1 MLFKLDRYLLKQFF
15 GILGISILGFISIFL
30 IVDLIENLDRFID
43 NGVPGNIIF
52 NYYLYSIPY
61 FVSVALPMAM
71 LISTVFGVGM
81 LVKRNEW
88 TAMKSSGISLYRLS
102 TPLLLTGLIISMFS
116 FILDNQVVS
125 WGNEKRY
132 TIDRDYVKKRSR
144 HKLKNTL
151 KNIFLQKEK
160 TVHIGMEKYNIKK
173 MSGNILTWVDLG
185 EDITKQRI
193 DARNI
198 VYISDSLAWKISN
211 YSIRNFQNGIEIGVD
226 VSEGDTLIDLRF
238 TPEDINKQAR
248 SPDELDYFEL
258 TSRISDLKSNGVKTI
273 RWEVTRYLKVSFAL
287 TNFIVVLCG
296 IPLVVFKEKNSL
308 SFGIGMSVFVIFGY
322 YAFIKFGQ
330 SMGFKGQLSPL
341 LSAWLGNIVF
351 FIGGVFCFFGRG
363 SSLRTIIFLFCSIFL
378 KPVK

>member
-1 MLFKLDRYLLKQFF
+1 MSNYIVIPSNLMLFKLDRYLLKQFF
-15 GILGISILGFISIFL
+15 GILGVSILGFISIFL

-185 EDITKQRI
+185 EDIIKQRI

-248 SPDELDYFEL
+248 SPDELDYYEL

-351 FIGGVFCFFGRG
+351 FIGGVILL
-363 SSLRTIIFLFCSIFL
+363 LRAR
-378 KPVK
+378 K

>member
-15 GILGISILGFISIFL
+15 EILGISILGFISIFL
-30 IVDLIENLDRFID
+30 IVDLIENLDRFVD

-61 FVSVALPMAM
+61 FVSVALPMSM
-71 LISTVFGVGM
+71 LISTVFGVGI

-151 KNIFLQKEK
+151 KNIFLQKDK

-185 EDITKQRI
+185 EDIIKQRI

-198 VYISDSLAWKISN
+198 VYLRDSSTWKISN
-211 YSIRNFQNGIEIGVD
+211 YSIRNFQNGIETSVN
-226 VSEGDTLIDLRF
+226 VSEGDTLVNLKF

-248 SPDELDYFEL
+248 SPDELDYYEL

-341 LSAWLGNIVF
+341 LSAWLGNLVF
-351 FIGGVFCFFGRG
+351 FISG
-363 SSLRTIIFLFCSIFL
+363 IILLIRAR
-378 KPVK
+378 K

>member
-1 MLFKLDRYLLKQFF
+1 MSNYIVIPSNLMLFKLDRYLLKQFF
-15 GILGISILGFISIFL
+15 GILGVSILGFISIFL

-61 FVSVALPMAM
+61 FISVALPMAM

-81 LVKRNEW
+81 IVKRNEW

-116 FILDNQVVS
+116 FLLDNQVVS

-151 KNIFLQKEK
+151 KNIFLQKDK

-185 EDITKQRI
+185 ADIIKQRI

-198 VYISDSLAWKISN
+198 LYISDSSAWKISN

-226 VSEGDTLIDLRF
+226 VSEGDTLIDLKF

-248 SPDELDYFEL
+248 SPDELDYYEL
-258 TSRISDLKSNGVKTI
+258 TSRISDLKNNGVKTI

-351 FIGGVFCFFGRG
+351 FIGGIILL
-363 SSLRTIIFLFCSIFL
+363 LRAR
-378 KPVK
+378 K